1 MVKKN
6 IFAETGWTHE
16 NDYIVWA
23 GDYVH
28 LTKEEAEKYYET
40 NDSWI
45 ITDKPLYELDKDD
58 FLGTVFAASTFFV
71 GMKFGS
77 EVWLRYLA
85 EALEGK
91 KPVIDRLLE
100 ITSADII
107 YIPGEGWY
115 FASRVK
121 SMEGAESDDEEE
133 CI

>member
-16 NDYIVWA
+16 NDYIVWG

-28 LTKEEAEKYYET
+28 LNKEEAEKYYVT

-58 FLGTVFAASTFFV
+58 FLGTVFSASTFFV
-71 GMKFGS
+71 GVKFGAQA
-77 EVWLRYLA
+77 WLEYLT
-85 EALEGK
+85 EALEGS
-91 KPVIDRLLE
+91 KPIIDRLLE
-100 ITSADII
+100 VTSADII

-121 SMEGAESDDEEE
+121 SMEGDESDDEEE